1 MTTVASKKRLDVIAC
16 ARTLFLSNGYQ
27 ATSMD
32 RIAQEAGVSK
42 RTVYK
47 HFADKSTLFGAVVD
61 GLYHDILASAD
72 PVPADDVPIG
82 AALDRFARQLLQSA
96 RRPSV
101 VALLR
106 LVIAEGRHEP
116 SLAERFYAH
125 GKKRTLDR
133 LAGLI
138 RDRTEAGELAV
149 DDPRLAALQF
159 LGSLKEITF
168 WPMVLNTPP
177 LYGDDEAIGRA
188 VELFL
193 SRYGTG
199 RETRHE

>member
-1 MTTVASKKRLDVIAC
+1 MTPVASKKRLDVIAC
-16 ARTLFLSNGYQ
+16 ARTLFLSHGYQ

-47 HFADKSTLFGAVVD
+47 HFADKSSLFGAVVD
-61 GLYHDILASAD
+61 GLYQDILVSAD
-72 PVPADDVPIG
+72 PMPADDAPIG
-82 AALDRFARQLLQSA
+82 AALERFARQLLQSA

-101 VALLR
+101 IALLR

-116 SLAERFYAH
+116 ELAERFYAH

-133 LAGLI
+133 LAALI
-138 RDRTEAGELAV
+138 RNRTETGELAV
-149 DDPRLAALQF
+149 DDPPLAALQF

-168 WPMVLNTPP
+168 WPMVLNTAP
-177 LYGDDEAIGRA
+177 LYGDDEAISRA

-193 SRYGTG
+193 SRYGTS
-199 RETRHE
+199 RETPHE